1 MDIRGASL
9 RQIVRDIWSNKP
21 LAITLLV
28 GVAAVIYILYKNG
41 GLTAPT
47 ATSTSTP
54 TGTTT
59 FNNSY
64 TQVISSG
71 PTPPAPAPGSPAP
84 APMRVQTVFPAPK
97 GSLQGPSG
105 AGKGD
110 TNWWAYTIP
119 ARGATLDSIAKM
131 AKWTVPQLVN
141 YRNNASI
148 FAQMGIDTTNP
159 NSVVPGGW
167 VISV

>member
-1 MDIRGASL
+1 MDGIK
-9 RQIVRDIWSNKP
+9 QIAHDLWRDKP

-28 GVAAVIYILYKNG
+28 GVAALLYILYKNSNG
-41 GLTAPT
+41 GAFTAAQPT
-47 ATSTSTP
+47 VGAP
-54 TGTTT
+54 GTTT

-64 TQVISSG
+64 TQVISNG
-71 PTPPAPAPGSPAP
+71 NAPAPGSPAP
-84 APMRVQTVFPAPK
+84 ANTRTQTVFPAPK
-97 GSLQGPSG
+97 GSLAGPSG

-110 TNWWAYTIP
+110 TNWWAYMVP
-119 ARGATLDSIAKM
+119 PRGATLASIAQL
-131 AKWTVPQLVN
+131 AKWSVPQVVN